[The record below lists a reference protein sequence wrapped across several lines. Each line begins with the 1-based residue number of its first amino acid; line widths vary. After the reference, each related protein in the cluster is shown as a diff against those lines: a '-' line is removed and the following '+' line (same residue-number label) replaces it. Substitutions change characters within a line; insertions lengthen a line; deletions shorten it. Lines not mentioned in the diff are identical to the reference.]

1 VSRAKPPGVVWIAEV
16 LVSAPVA
23 AKIRA
28 LHGLDPDE
36 IVRLVSAPP
45 PRLGT
50 LVEDQRGKR
59 LYIKVRTAVG
69 KPALVVLSPVAE
81 DIWRLTSAYMHVSQD
96 EA

>member
-23 AKIRA
+23 AKIRVH
-28 LHGLDPDE
+28 HGLDPDE
-36 IVRLVSAPP
+36 IGRLVSSPP

-59 LYIKVRTAVG
+59 LYIKVRTAAG
-69 KPALVVLSPVAE
+69 KSALAVLSPVVD
-81 DIWRLTSAYMHVSQD
+81 DIWRLTSAYMHASQD
-96 EA
+96 GA